1 MSTRIRF
8 KRLFIGKQNP
18 GTLLRGKTTLRS
30 VIALFAIISLGGFLA
45 ANTHSLDAQQGDVVV
60 QAIAVGGKIPVIVG
74 EFDTAVFGSN
84 DPTGIAYNTLTDQYA
99 IADTTDDEV
108 YIVDK
113 QGVLQPQ
120 FDTSGFSTNP
130 NGIAYDSV
138 ADQYVIADPI
148 ADELYFVSTTGVL
161 SSQCDTSGPGITNPQ
176 GIAFNSTTGFYA
188 IADNDGDEVFIV
200 NSACTIQSQFDT
212 AVHGATTPVGITYRP
227 DTDQYE
233 VIDLVAVE
241 VFIFDASSGG
251 LGTLVAQFDTAAS
264 DIASPD
270 GLAYNPDDRVTAIA
284 ENGWDQVFPV
294 DHRGTLV
301 STFDIAT
308 LGIFDPTDLALNT
321 STGNLL
327 ITDDVS
333 DFINKVTTAGV
344 SAGFCNAAL
353 IGANVAQGIAY
364 LAATDQFAIADI
376 INDEIYL
383 ISPACALASTFDTSN
398 IDSDNPTG
406 LGVDLLFGDLTLT
419 DSTDDA
425 IRYLDPLGTL
435 KGQCSTSVF
444 AFAAG
449 NGGGPIVGIFEPQ
462 DMAHI
467 SAASN
472 YAVIDSSNLEVAVFN
487 TLCLPVL
494 HFDVGGLPAPVPTG
508 IAVDNAAKRIFVVD
522 QSADEVYELDL
533 PRVFEATTLSGSF
546 LSAGVATVNIK
557 ETGDGF
563 FSGRVDL
570 AGGGS
575 SNIAGFFDAAALT
588 MDIVSS
594 PGGVAF
600 AANVAAD
607 LNSFSA
613 AGFPPFIRQ

>member
-1 MSTRIRF
+1 
-8 KRLFIGKQNP
+8 
-18 GTLLRGKTTLRS
+18 
-30 VIALFAIISLGGFLA
+30 
-45 ANTHSLDAQQGDVVV
+45 
-60 QAIAVGGKIPVIVG
+60 
-74 EFDTAVFGSN
+74 VF
-84 DPTGIAYNTLTDQYA
+84 
-99 IADTTDDEV
+99 
-108 YIVDK
+108 IVDN
-113 QGVLQPQ
+113 QGKLQSQ
-120 FDTSGFSTNP
+120 FDTSSFSP
-130 NGIAYDSV
+130 EPQGIAYDSA
-138 ADQYVIADPI
+138 ADRYVIADSTD
-148 ADELYFVSTTGVL
+148 AELFFVSTTGVL
-161 SSQCDTSGPGITNPQ
+161 LSQCDTSGPGINQPI
-176 GIAFNSTTGFYA
+176 GIAFNSATGFYA
-188 IADNDGDEVFIV
+188 ITDIATDEVFIV
-200 NSACTIQSQFDT
+200 NSACTIQAQFDT
-212 AVHGATTPVGITYRP
+212 LVHGAADPRGITYRP

-233 VIDLVAVE
+233 VIDATGNE
-241 VFIFDASSGG
+241 FYIFDASAGG
-251 LGTLVAQFDTAAS
+251 LGNLVAQFDISAS
-264 DIASPD
+264 SIDNSI
-270 GLAYNPDDRVTAIA
+270 GLAFNPDDRVTAISDH
-284 ENGWDQVFPV
+284 GWDQVFPV

-419 DSTDDA
+419 DSGDDA